1 MSLVESL
8 RALIGD
14 DDTSHVSRETAD
26 VVVIGAGLFG
36 TSIAFQLAHAGAGR
50 VVLLERDTVAG
61 GDSGVSFSMV
71 RRHYSNEAP
80 ARLAVRG
87 VEVIKDWAEEVG
99 TGESGYVG
107 TGYLLT
113 CDEERLPRLEQ
124 NVERLSS
131 WGVETTLVRPDEIA
145 ELEPLLSLEGIAGA
159 AYERDG
165 GFADATKMTLGWF
178 AAGVRAGVRPL
189 LGWTALELVVD
200 GGRIAGVET
209 SRGLIS
215 SPLVIDAA
223 GAWGAELA
231 RTAGVEV
238 PISLQR
244 LQVARVRQ
252 LPGRPLLRLTFSD
265 MVTNVVVRPD
275 RATLALVAAYEP
287 PHILEAR
294 DDCRREAD
302 QGYEDVVRTA
312 LGKRVPSYAEAAWVE
327 GFAGAYDATPDWNP
341 ILGWAPGVE
350 GLYLALGWSGHG
362 FKLAP
367 AVGEVVAAH
376 VVESAAPIDV
386 EALRPERFERGALL
400 ELAYG
405 PGARA

>member
-1 MSLVESL
+1 
-8 RALIGD
+8 
-14 DDTSHVSRETAD
+14 VSRETAD
-26 VVVIGAGLFG
+26 IVVIGGGLFG
-36 TSIAFQLAHAGAGR
+36 TSIAFQLARAGAGR
-50 VVLLERDTVAG
+50 VALLERDTIAA

-87 VEVIKDWAEEVG
+87 VEVIKNWAEEVG

-113 CDEERLPRLEQ
+113 CDAERLPRVER
-124 NVERLSS
+124 NVERLAS
-131 WGVETTLVRPDEIA
+131 WGIDTRLLGLAELA
-145 ELEPLLSLEGIAGA
+145 ELEPLLSLEGLAGA
-159 AYERDG
+159 AYEHDG

-178 AAGVRAGVRPL
+178 AAGVRAGVVPL
-189 LGWTALELVVD
+189 LGYTALALDVEDARITGVQTNRGFVSSSVV
-200 GGRIAGVET
+200 VN
-209 SRGLIS
+209 
-215 SPLVIDAA
+215 AA

-238 PISLQR
+238 PIVLQR

-252 LPGRPLLRLTFSD
+252 PAGRPLVGLTFSD

-275 RATLALVAAYEP
+275 RAALALVAAYQP
-287 PHILEAR
+287 PHHLATR
-294 DDCRREAD
+294 DDCPREAD
-302 QGYEDVVRTA
+302 DDYEDAVRSA
-312 LGKRVPSYAEAAWVE
+312 LRQRLPAYEDADWVE

-341 ILGWAPGVE
+341 IIGWAPGVA

-367 AVGEVVAAH
+367 AVGEVVAAE
-376 VVESAAPIDV
+376 VIGAEPAIDV

>member
-1 MSLVESL
+1 
-8 RALIGD
+8 
-14 DDTSHVSRETAD
+14 VSRETAD

-36 TSIAFQLAHAGAGR
+36 TSIAFQLARAGAGR
-50 VVLLERDTVAG
+50 VTLLERDTVAG

-87 VEVIKDWAEEVG
+87 VEVIKHWAEEVG

-113 CDEERLPRLEQ
+113 CDAERLPRLEQ
-124 NVERLSS
+124 NVERLTA
-131 WGVETTLVRPDEIA
+131 WGVETTLVRPDEIE

-159 AYERDG
+159 AYEPDG

-178 AAGVRAGVRPL
+178 AAGVRDGVRPL
-189 LGWTALELVVD
+189 LGSTVLELVVEE
-200 GGRIAGVET
+200 GRVAGVET
-209 SRGLIS
+209 DRGFLSSRV
-215 SPLVIDAA
+215 VIDAA

-238 PISLQR
+238 PITLQR
-244 LQVARVRQ
+244 LQVARLRQ
-252 LPGRPLLRLTFSD
+252 LPGGPLVRRTFSD

-275 RATLALVAAYEP
+275 RATQALVAAYEP
-287 PHILEAR
+287 PHHLEAR

-302 QGYEDVVRTA
+302 DGYEDVVRAA
-312 LGKRVPSYAEAAWVE
+312 LRTRVPSYADAAWIE

-350 GLYLALGWSGHG
+350 GLYLALG
-362 FKLAP
+362 
-367 AVGEVVAAH
+367 
-376 VVESAAPIDV
+376 
-386 EALRPERFERGALL
+386 
-400 ELAYG
+400 
-405 PGARA
+405 